1 MKWRYSKWDE
11 ALAKALKDFA
21 NLMSL
26 FNYLLLQANGDI
38 EEVLKWMKYLQQRGF
53 IDPNADLDEFRKN
66 LEDEKII
73 EKVGEQYQLTAKG
86 ERRIRQDS
94 LKQIF
99 SNLKK
104 SGFGQHRVPQSGEG
118 GERLT
123 ETRPY
128 IFGDSPTNIDALGTI
143 NNAIKRGGID
153 DIQLKEEDFLVYDTE
168 HLASCATVLMVDIS
182 HSMILYGEDRI
193 TPAKQV
199 ALALTELIMTQY
211 PKDSLSVVTFG
222 DDAQEIKVRDLPF
235 ISVGPYHTNTKAG
248 LQLAQTILRRQKH
261 LNKQIFMI
269 TDGKPSAIY
278 DRGRLYK
285 NPFGLDPKI
294 INRTLDEAAICRRGK
309 IVITTFMVAQDPYL
323 VEFVEEF
330 TRTNKGRAY
339 YTSLERLGEYI
350 FADYIKNRRKRLR

>member
-1 MKWRYSKWDE
+1 MQWRYSKWDE
-11 ALAKALKDFA
+11 AWARALKDFA
-21 NLMSL
+21 NLISL
-26 FNYLLLQANGDI
+26 FNYLLLQANGNI

-53 IDPNADLDEFRKN
+53 IDPNVDLNEFRNN
-66 LEDEKII
+66 LEEEDLI
-73 EKVGEQYQLTAKG
+73 EKVGELYQLTAKG

-94 LKQIF
+94 LNQIF
-99 SNLKK
+99 ISLKK
-104 SGFGQHRVPQSGEG
+104 FGFGQHRVPHPGEG

-128 IFGDSPTNIDALGTI
+128 VFGDSPTNIDTLETI

-153 DIQLKEEDFLVYDTE
+153 EIRLKEEDFQVYDSE

-199 ALALTELIMTQY
+199 ALALTELIMSQY
-211 PKDSLSVVTFG
+211 PKDSLNVIVFG
-222 DDAQEIKVRDLPF
+222 NDAQEIKIKDIPY
-235 ISVGPYHTNTKAG
+235 INVGPYHTNTKAG
-248 LQLAQTILRRQKH
+248 LQLAQMILHRQKH
-261 LNKQIFMI
+261 PNKQIFMI

-278 DRGRLYK
+278 DAGGLYK

-294 INRTLDEAAICRRGK
+294 INRTLDEAAICRRAK
-309 IVITTFMVAQDPYL
+309 IVITTFMIAQDPYL

-339 YTSLERLGEYI
+339 YTSIENLGESI
-350 FADYIKNRRKRLR
+350 FVDYIKNRRKRLH